1 MATDSTEVPS
11 HSEIPHIPP
20 AIIEAASAGRLVLFV
35 GAGVSRLAGGPSWS
49 RSAENALEEIVEKR
63 LIPFAEA
70 EQLRN
75 EHPKKKLS
83 IAMDISQDKGW
94 MLDFAHIFSPPPD
107 RLDAQVYKDLYSIGV
122 PIVTTNYDE
131 GLDCQALLE
140 APVASSVHALS
151 AAGPQNVAIP
161 PKRKGVVYVDKKDL
175 TIEKLQQPG
184 SVIHL
189 HGSVRFPNS
198 MVVSTHQYI
207 NHYGDSFVQRFLREL
222 FEADYTV
229 LFVGYSLE
237 EEEILEYVIQKGQT
251 SLESGVQEVKHFW
264 LFPHMECQEA
274 RFRHLSNYYRNHCNV
289 KLVKFSID
297 RAGYSQLREVI
308 TQWTELLQSKVRA
321 PEFLDK
327 VRLIDK
333 VT

>member
-11 HSEIPHIPP
+11 HSEIPDIPP
-20 AIIEAASAGRLVLFV
+20 AIIDAASAGRLVIFV

-70 EQLRN
+70 EQLKN

-83 IAMDISQDKGW
+83 IAMDISQDAGSV
-94 MLDFAHIFSPPPD
+94 LNFARIFSPPQD
-107 RLDAQVYKDLYSIGV
+107 QLDSKVYKDLYSIGV

-131 GLDCQALLE
+131 GLDHQALRE
-140 APVASSVHALS
+140 APVASSIQSHS
-151 AAGPQNVAIP
+151 SAGPQNTGIP

-175 TIEKLQQPG
+175 TIEKLKQPG

-189 HGSVRFPNS
+189 HGSVRDHKT
-198 MVVSTHQYI
+198 MVISTRQYI
-207 NHYGDSFVQRFLREL
+207 NHYADRFVQRFLREL
-222 FEADYTV
+222 FEGDYTV

-237 EEEILEYVIQKGQT
+237 EEEILEYVTQKNQT
-251 SLESGVQEVKHFW
+251 SSESGVQEVKHFW
-264 LFPHMECQEA
+264 LFPHLGFQEA
-274 RFRHLSNYYRNHCNV
+274 RFRHLSKYYRNHCNV
-289 KLVKFSID
+289 RLEKYSID
-297 RAGYSQLREVI
+297 RAGHSQLGEVI
-308 TQWTELLQSKVRA
+308 IRWTELLRSKVQA